1 MTLTTKKEEEEEKG
15 GGAVCLG
22 APINFQFS
30 DCLLCGT
37 LLNWKHSEPAKVKR
51 CTPVDSIDEF
61 DLLDAVGKV
70 AVHGPL
76 SHELISRFM
85 NYELVWCVRSRLL
98 FSNFIA

>member
-1 MTLTTKKEEEEEKG
+1 M
-15 GGAVCLG
+15 
-22 APINFQFS
+22 
-30 DCLLCGT
+30 
-37 LLNWKHSEPAKVKR
+37 KR